1 MRRADQPP
9 RLAKDGEPIVQ
20 FVNLSAF
27 AERMLVHEN
36 ALVRIRRDV
45 PLDQVALIGC
55 GVTTGLGAVF
65 NTAHVPAGRTVA
77 VIGCG
82 GLGLS
87 VSLGLPHTGARPTR
101 ALDRARVAR

>member
-9 RLAKDGEPIVQ
+9 RLAKDGEPIAQ
-20 FVNLSAF
+20 FAHLSAF

-45 PLDQVALIGC
+45 PLDRVALIGC

-65 NTAHVPAGRTVA
+65 NTARVRVGGTVA

-82 GLGLS
+82 GIRLS
-87 VSLGLPHTGARPTR
+87 VGPGWRIAGGG
-101 ALDRARVAR
+101 